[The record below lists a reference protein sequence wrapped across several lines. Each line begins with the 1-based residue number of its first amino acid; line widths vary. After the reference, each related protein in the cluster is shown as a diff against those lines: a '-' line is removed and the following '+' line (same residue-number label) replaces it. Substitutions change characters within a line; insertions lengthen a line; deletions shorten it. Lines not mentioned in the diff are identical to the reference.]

1 MVAGGVVGEVVP
13 TRHPRPS
20 AGVVEVVARADFFPS
35 SCASG
40 LFPCTSLETSGVSRF
55 SVVDVHQDVCLTSEL
70 CPALQ
75 LEEHRHALVHGEFVT
90 SAPLDLPLVD
100 YCPDIVFE

>member
-1 MVAGGVVGEVVP
+1 MVAEGVVEEAVP

-20 AGVVEVVARADFFPS
+20 EGVVEVGAMDDFCPS

-40 LFPCTSLETSGVSRF
+40 LFPYIALETSGVSRF
-55 SVVDVHQDVCLTSEL
+55 SVVEVHQYVCLTGEL

-75 LEEHRHALVHGEFVT
+75 LKEHRHALVHGEFVT
-90 SAPLDLPLVD
+90 SASLDLPLVD
-100 YCPDIVFE
+100 YCPDIVCE

>member
-1 MVAGGVVGEVVP
+1 MVAVGVVGGVVP

-20 AGVVEVVARADFFPS
+20 AGVVEVVAGAGFCPS

-70 CPALQ
+70 GPAFQ
-75 LEEHRHALVHGEFVT
+75 LEEHRHALVHGEFVAC
-90 SAPLDLPLVD
+90 APFDLPLVD
-100 YCPDIVFE
+100 YCPDIVSE